1 MSNYNAKSIEVLT
14 GLDPVRKRPGM
25 YTNTEN
31 PNHLVQEILDNSV
44 DEVLAGHAS
53 NIAIN
58 LYDDNSIEI
67 IDNGRGMPVDI
78 HPEHQISGIELI
90 MTRLHSGGKFNN
102 KNYTHS
108 GGLHGVGVSVVNAL
122 STRLEAEIKRDG
134 NIHSILFENGLKTQE
149 LEIIGTVGKKNT
161 GTKVRFWPDKKYF
174 DEITINIKALKNLLE
189 AKAILCK
196 DLTIKYSNEGK
207 KDNKTWHFNTGLKG
221 YLENKLDADTLP
233 NEPFFVDNFS
243 NRDSFLDVV
252 FCWCDAPLEYIK
264 NSYVNLIPTPLDGS
278 HVAGLKNGVYD
289 AIKSYMEKNSLA
301 LKNIKVTANDS
312 FTQLNYVI
320 SVKITN
326 PQFAGQTKEKL
337 SNKNVTAFVATSI
350 KDLLTIWLNQHPEES
365 RKIIENIN
373 KVAQKRVS
381 ADNKTTRKR
390 IMNTTIRLPGKLT
403 DCISSDVASTEL
415 FIVEGDSAGGSAK
428 QARDKNFQAVM
439 PLKGKILNSW
449 ELDADTIMNSQ
460 EVHNIATAIGVD
472 PDSDDISGLRYSKI
486 CILADADSDGLH
498 IATLLCA
505 LFLKHFRKLIE
516 NGNIYIAQP
525 PLFRIDIGKS
535 TFYALDEYEKENILK
550 ENTKLTGKINIMR
563 FKGLGEMNP
572 PQLRESAMAI
582 SSRRLLQLTLSN
594 IGNDDEILD
603 RLLIKKRSKDRR
615 DWLENHGDK
624 ADIEQLE

>member
-14 GLDPVRKRPGM
+14 GLDPVKKRPGM

-31 PNHLVQEILDNSV
+31 PNHLIQEIVDNSV

-58 LYDDNSIEI
+58 LYNDNSIEI

-78 HPEHQISGIELI
+78 HPEHKISGIELI
-90 MTRLHSGGKFNN
+90 MTKLHSGGKFNN

-134 NIHSILFENGLKTQE
+134 NVHSIVFEDGHKTKE

-174 DEITINIKALKNLLE
+174 DDIKINIKALKNLLE

-196 DLTIKYSNEGK
+196 DLTIKYSNENK
-207 KDNKTWHFNTGLKG
+207 KDNQTWHFNAGLKG
-221 YLENKLDADTLP
+221 YLEHKLDAETLP
-233 NEPFFVDNFS
+233 SEPFFIDNFS
-243 NRDSFLDVV
+243 NGDSFLDAV
-252 FCWCDAPLEYIK
+252 FCWCDAPLEHIK
-264 NSYVNLIPTPLDGS
+264 NSYVNLIPTPQDGT
-278 HVAGLKNGVYD
+278 HVTGLKNGVYD
-289 AIKSYMEKNSLA
+289 AIKTYIEKNSLA

-312 FTQLNYVI
+312 FAQLNYVI

-337 SNKNVTAFVATSI
+337 SNKDVTAFVATSI
-350 KDLLTIWLNQHPEES
+350 RDLLTIWLNQHPDEARE
-365 RKIIENIN
+365 IIENIN
-373 KVAQKRVS
+373 KVAQKRVN
-381 ADNKTTRKR
+381 ADKKTARKR

-403 DCISSDVASTEL
+403 DCISSDVDSTEL

-472 PDSDDISGLRYSKI
+472 PDSDDISGLRYNKI

-505 LFLKHFRKLIE
+505 MFLKHFRKLIE
-516 NGNIYIAQP
+516 NGHIYIAQP

-535 TFYALDEYEKENILK
+535 TFYALDEYEKEKILK
-550 ENTKLTGKINIMR
+550 ENAKLAGKVNIMR

-572 PQLRESAMAI
+572 PQLRESAMDV
-582 SSRRLLQLTLSN
+582 SSRRLLQLTLSS
-594 IGNDDEILD
+594 IENDDEMLD
-603 RLLIKKRSKDRR
+603 RLLAKKRSKDRR
-615 DWLENHGDK
+615 DWLESHGDE
-624 ADIEQLE
+624 ADIE

>member
-14 GLDPVRKRPGM
+14 GLDPVKKRPGM

-31 PNHLVQEILDNSV
+31 PNHLIQEIIDNSV

-58 LYDDNSIEI
+58 LYNDNSIEV

-78 HPEHQISGIELI
+78 HPEHKISGIELI
-90 MTRLHSGGKFNN
+90 MTKLHSGGKFNN

-108 GGLHGVGVSVVNAL
+108 GGLHGVGISVVNAL

-134 NIHSILFENGLKTQE
+134 NIHSIVFENGFKTKE
-149 LEIIGTVGKKNT
+149 LEVIGTVGKKNT

-174 DEITINIKALKNLLE
+174 DEIKINLKALKNLLE

-196 DLTIKYSNEGK
+196 DLTIKYSNESK
-207 KDNKTWHFNTGLKG
+207 KENQTWHFNAGLKG
-221 YLENKLDADTLP
+221 YLEHKLEAETLP
-233 NEPFFVDNFS
+233 AEPFFIDNFS
-243 NRDSFLDVV
+243 NGESFLDAV
-252 FCWCDAPLEYIK
+252 FCWCDAPLEHIK
-264 NSYVNLIPTPLDGS
+264 NSYVNLIPTPQDGT
-278 HVAGLKNGVYD
+278 HVTGLKNGVYD
-289 AIKSYMEKNSLA
+289 AIKTYIEKNSLA

-312 FTQLNYVI
+312 FAQLNYVI

-337 SNKNVTAFVATSI
+337 SNKDVTAFVATSI
-350 KDLLTIWLNQHPEES
+350 RDLLTIWLNQNPDEARE
-365 RKIIENIN
+365 IIENIN
-373 KVAQKRVS
+373 KVAQKRVN
-381 ADNKTTRKR
+381 ADKKTARKR

-415 FIVEGDSAGGSAK
+415 FIVEGDYAGGSAK

-486 CILADADSDGLH
+486 CVLADADSDGLH

-505 LFLKHFRKLIE
+505 MFLKHFRKLIE
-516 NGNIYIAQP
+516 NGHIYIAQP

-535 TFYALDEYEKENILK
+535 TFYALDEYERDNILK
-550 ENTKLTGKINIMR
+550 ENSKLTGKVNIMR

-572 PQLRESAMAI
+572 PQLRESAMDV

-594 IGNDDEILD
+594 VENDDEMLD
-603 RLLIKKRSKDRR
+603 RLLAKKRSKDRR
-615 DWLENHGDK
+615 DWLEVHGDK
-624 ADIEQLE
+624 ADIE